1 MGLQSSIA
9 VVGSGYV
16 GTVVAASMA
25 SLGHEVIGVE
35 INSEKLELLQKGTA
49 PFFEPGLVERLREA
63 VDSGRLTFTD
73 DFEIALERSEI
84 IFLCVDTPPGENG
97 HPDVTS
103 VSAAARAIGRAMYK
117 PHVLV
122 TKSTV
127 PVGSGNWLTTTVENE
142 LPDGVDPSVISV
154 VSNPEFL
161 REGSAINDFLYP
173 DRIVLGGS
181 NEAAIQLVTDAYQ
194 PILDQ
199 SFPGGNPAHRPVLV
213 HTDRSTAE
221 TIKYAANAFLAT
233 KISFI
238 NEIAEICEWVGADV
252 GEVAYAIGLDK
263 RISPEFLSAGV
274 GWGGSCF
281 AKDLEALAATARSH
295 GQEPAILNAATK
307 VNQNQRHRLVR
318 KVQQH
323 LRPLRGSRI
332 ALLGL
337 AFKPN
342 TDDIRDAPA
351 ITIARSLMEK
361 GAIVRGYDP
370 LVKSIP
376 ELPALQ
382 TAPDPYTALDRADAL
397 ILVTEWAELANL
409 DFAEVAARMRGN
421 VVLDGRNCFDPEV
434 VAGAGLV
441 YEGIGKGVTPEN
453 GHKSNGCGC

>member
-1 MGLQSSIA
+1 MGLHSSIT

-16 GTVVAASMA
+16 GTVVAACMA
-25 SLGHEVIGVE
+25 TLGHEVIGVE
-35 INSEKLELLQKGTA
+35 IDQAKLDLLKAGKA
-49 PFFEPGLVERLREA
+49 PFFEPGLDQRLGDA

-73 DFEIALERSEI
+73 DYEHAMDESEI
-84 IFLCVDTPPGENG
+84 VFLCVDTPPGENG
-97 HPDVTS
+97 HPDTAS

-127 PVGSGNWLTTTVENE
+127 PVGSGNWLATTVENE
-142 LPDGVDPSVISV
+142 LPDGVDPNVISV

-161 REGSAINDFLYP
+161 REGSALKDFMYP
-173 DRIVLGGS
+173 DRVVLGGDD
-181 NEAAIQLVTDAYQ
+181 AQAIQLVSEAYQ

-199 SFPGGNPAHRPVLV
+199 SFPGGDKTHRPVLV
-213 HTDRSTAE
+213 RTDRSTAE

-252 GEVAYAIGLDK
+252 GEVAYALGLDK
-263 RISPEFLSAGV
+263 RISPEFLNAGV

-295 GQEPAILNAATK
+295 GQEPLILDAAIK
-307 VNQNQRHRLVR
+307 VNQHQRHRLVR
-318 KVQQH
+318 KLQQH

-337 AFKPN
+337 SFKPN

-351 ITIARSLMEK
+351 ITIAQSLQDK

-376 ELPALQ
+376 ELPWLQ
-382 TAPDPYTALDRADAL
+382 ISNDPYSALDRADAL
-397 ILVTEWAELANL
+397 VLVTEWDELTKL
-409 DFAEVAARMRGN
+409 DFHEVSSRMRGN
-421 VVLDGRNCFDPEV
+421 VVFDGRNCFAPEAV
-434 VAGAGLV
+434 RRAGLV
-441 YEGIGKGVTPEN
+441 YEGIGRGI
-453 GHKSNGCGC
+453 SADSDSW

>member
-1 MGLQSSIA
+1 
-9 VVGSGYV
+9 
-16 GTVVAASMA
+16 MA
-25 SLGHEVIGVE
+25 SLGHDVIGVE
-35 INSEKLELLQKGTA
+35 INPEKLDLLQKGVA
-49 PFFEPGLVERLREA
+49 PFFEPELDQRLREA
-63 VDSGRLTFTD
+63 VDSGRLSFTD
-73 DFEIALERSEI
+73 DFEVALERSEVV
-84 IFLCVDTPPGENG
+84 FLCVDTPPGENG

-103 VSAAARAIGRAMYK
+103 VSAAARAIGQAMYK

-127 PVGSGNWLTTTVENE
+127 PVGSGNWLRTTVENE

-161 REGSAINDFLYP
+161 REGSAIRDFLYP
-173 DRIVLGGS
+173 DRIVLGGDDPD
-181 NEAAIQLVTDAYQ
+181 AIQLVVDTYQ

-199 SFPGGNPAHRPVLV
+199 SFPGGDPAHRPVLV
-213 HTDRSTAE
+213 RTDRSTAE

-263 RISPEFLSAGV
+263 RISPEFLNAGV

-295 GQEPAILNAATK
+295 GQEPHILNAATQ
-307 VNQNQRHRLVR
+307 VNQHQRHRLVH
-318 KVQQH
+318 KLQQH

-351 ITIARSLMEK
+351 ITIAKSLMEK
-361 GAIVRGYDP
+361 GAIVRAYDP

-376 ELPALQ
+376 ELPGLQ
-382 TAPDPYTALDRADAL
+382 TTSDPYTALERADAL
-397 ILVTEWAELANL
+397 ILVTEWADLTNL
-409 DFAEVAARMRGN
+409 DFREVAARMRGN
-421 VVLDGRNCFDPEV
+421 IVLDGRNAFDPEAV
-434 VAGAGLV
+434 REAGLV
-441 YEGIGKGVTPEN
+441 YEGIGKGVTTESLN
-453 GHKSNGCGC
+453 GSNGD

>member
-1 MGLQSSIA
+1 MGLQNSIA
-9 VVGSGYV
+9 VIGSGYV
-16 GTVVAASMA
+16 GTVVAACMA
-25 SLGHEVIGVE
+25 TLGHDVVGVE
-35 INSEKLELLQKGTA
+35 IDRTKLELLRNGNA
-49 PFFEPGLVERLREA
+49 PFFEPGLEHRLRDA
-63 VDSGRLTFTD
+63 VDSGRLLFTD
-73 DFEIALERSEI
+73 DFDLALERSEVV
-84 IFLCVDTPPGENG
+84 FLCVDTPPGENG
-97 HPDVTS
+97 HPNTS
-103 VSAAARAIGRAMYK
+103 SVAAAARALGKAMYK

-127 PVGSGNWLTTTVENE
+127 PVGSGNWLATTVENE

-173 DRIVLGGS
+173 DRIVLGGDDP
-181 NEAAIQLVTDAYQ
+181 EAVQLVQEAYQ

-199 SFPGGNPAHRPVLV
+199 SVPGGHSAHRPVLV
-213 HTDRSTAE
+213 RTDRSTAE

-233 KISFI
+233 KISFV
-238 NEIAEICEWVGADV
+238 NEIAEICEWVGADID
-252 GEVAYAIGLDK
+252 EVAYALGLDK

-295 GQEPAILNAATK
+295 GQTPLILEAATK
-307 VNQNQRHRLVR
+307 VNQHQRHRLVR
-318 KVQQH
+318 KLQQH

-351 ITIARSLMEK
+351 ITIASSLIEK

-370 LVKSIP
+370 MVKAIP
-376 ELPALQ
+376 ELPTLQ
-382 TAPDPYTALDRADAL
+382 MASDPYSALERADAL
-397 ILVTEWAELANL
+397 ILVTEWDELTSL
-409 DFAEVAARMRGN
+409 DFHEVAFRMRGR
-421 VVLDGRNCFDPEV
+421 VVLDGRNCFNPGA
-434 VAGAGLV
+434 VARAGLI
-441 YEGIGKGVTPEN
+441 YEGVGKGWPEIPLN
-453 GHKSNGCGC
+453 